1 MKALLDYLPL
11 IIFFYFYKTTDP
23 NDNQHPMLQFIG
35 SAGSADQN
43 HILVA
48 TFALLLSTLI
58 VYGMLLIFQK
68 FHLEKQQWFIV
79 ASTIFFGGLT
89 LMFSDVDFIKY
100 KAIVIN
106 MAFGLAFLLSP
117 LFGKEKKPLIQRMFG
132 QFMDLTVAGWKKLNL
147 AWAGLFFGMAGLH
160 TFFAF
165 LFMGGKYWGEFTAFG
180 DMGVMFSFIIIQFIV
195 LRKHFK
201 NPEQ

>member
-1 MKALLDYLPL
+1 MKALLDYVPL

-23 NDNQHPMLQFIG
+23 KDNQHPMLEFIG

-58 VYGMLLIFQK
+58 VYGILLIFQK
-68 FHLEKQQWFIV
+68 FKLEKQQWFIV

-89 LMFSDVDFIKY
+89 LVFSDVDFIKY
-100 KAIVIN
+100 KAILIN
-106 MAFGLAFLLSP
+106 SVFGLAFLISP
-117 LFGKEKKPLIQRMFG
+117 FFGKEKKPLIQRMFG
-132 QFMDLTVAGWKKLNL
+132 QFMDLSVAGWKKLNL
-147 AWAGLFFGMAGLH
+147 AWAGLFFLIASLH

-165 LFMGGKYWGEFTAFG
+165 IFMDGKYWGEFTAFG
-180 DMGVMFSFIIIQFIV
+180 DMIVMFSFIIIQFIV

>member
-23 NDNQHPMLQFIG
+23 KDHQHPMLEFIG
-35 SAGSADQN
+35 SAGNADQN

-58 VYGMLLIFQK
+58 VYGMLFFFQK
-68 FHLEKQQWFIV
+68 FKLEKQQWFIV
-79 ASTIFFGGLT
+79 GTTIFFGSLT
-89 LMFSDVDFIKY
+89 LLFDDVDFIKY

-106 MAFGLAFLLSP
+106 CGFGLAFLLSP
-117 LFGKEKKPLIQRMFG
+117 LFGKEKKPLIQRLFS
-132 QFMDLTVAGWKKLNL
+132 QFMDLTALGWKKLNL
-147 AWAGLFFGMAGLH
+147 AWAGLFFGMAALH

-165 LFMGGKYWGEFTAFG
+165 IFMQGKYWGEFTAFG
-180 DMGVMFSFIIIQFIV
+180 DMIVMFSFIIIQFIV